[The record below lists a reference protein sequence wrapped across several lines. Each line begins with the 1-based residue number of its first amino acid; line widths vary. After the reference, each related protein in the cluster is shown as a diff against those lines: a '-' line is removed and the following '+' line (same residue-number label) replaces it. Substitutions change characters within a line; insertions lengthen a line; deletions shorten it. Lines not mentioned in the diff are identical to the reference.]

1 MGCDPKHDS
10 TRLLTHGETIRTF
23 SSDTSADPVCDG
35 INGISCVEC
44 GGADPGKGCAG
55 KGMELLFT
63 RIADVEA
70 DYRVSDVLG
79 DVVCGGFSIPARAG
93 NADAILIVT
102 SGEFMSLFAANN
114 ILRGLKNINPGR
126 SVLGLVF
133 NRRGDKGEEASIRRF
148 ADAVGLPIVCDLPR
162 SKLFADA
169 EAEGEV
175 LASLHPDSEEAS
187 TLRDLVSFIQS
198 DPER

>member
-1 MGCDPKHDS
+1 MIWSLVYRLAVYGKGGVGKSTVSANISYLLSCTGGTVLHVGCDPKHDS

-70 DYRVSDVLG
+70 DYRVIDVLG
-79 DVVCGGFSIPARAG
+79 DVVC
-93 NADAILIVT
+93 
-102 SGEFMSLFAANN
+102 
-114 ILRGLKNINPGR
+114 
-126 SVLGLVF
+126 
-133 NRRGDKGEEASIRRF
+133 
-148 ADAVGLPIVCDLPR
+148 
-162 SKLFADA
+162 
-169 EAEGEV
+169 
-175 LASLHPDSEEAS
+175 
-187 TLRDLVSFIQS
+187 
-198 DPER
+198 